1 MSVTDVLIRSI
12 SGYIFLVPGILLYF
26 GYLKKS
32 GKKQTPLHIA
42 SVFVFCYYLIGV
54 LTMTGIGKLKPFSPR
69 MVLIPF
75 QGMISGPVDTL
86 LNVLLFVPLGFFLP
100 LLYRKYNHIRQA
112 ALTGFLT
119 SLSIEIIQMF
129 GRGST
134 DINDLITNT
143 VGTCVGYFLYKLLS
157 NLTRKELRSKFRA
170 RKINDGTEVLFF
182 TVCAFAIMVTIQ
194 PLLIHR
200 LFRLG

>member
-12 SGYIFLVPGILLYF
+12 SGYIFVVPGILLYF

-32 GKKQTPLHIA
+32 GKKQTPFHIA
-42 SVFVFCYYLIGV
+42 AVFVFCYYLIGI

-100 LLYRKYNHIRQA
+100 LLYQNYSHISRA
-112 ALTGFLT
+112 ALTGFLI
-119 SLSIEIIQMF
+119 SLSIEVIQMF
-129 GRGST
+129 GRGAT

-157 NLTRKELRSKFRA
+157 NLTRKELRGKFRA
-170 RKINDGTEVLFF
+170 SKINDGIEVLFF
-182 TVCAFAIMVTIQ
+182 IACAFVIMVTIQ
-194 PLLIHR
+194 PLIIHC